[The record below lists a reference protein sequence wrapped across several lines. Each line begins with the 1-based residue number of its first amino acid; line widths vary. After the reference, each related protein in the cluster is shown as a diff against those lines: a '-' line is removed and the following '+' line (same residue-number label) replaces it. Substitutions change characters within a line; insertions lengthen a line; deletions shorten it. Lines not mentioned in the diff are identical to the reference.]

1 MDEVFD
7 ISSEITVKSR
17 LSNRM
22 GGSFILYRSADEDLE
37 STILIKKPMG
47 SDLNSL
53 ISIRTKHELNLDA
66 TLDIKYRGNDDVDAE
81 ILAIAADFIESTIEV
96 RPHNRMF
103 GKFELLEAP
112 RVQVKLPPIADSTT
126 RSRSDLQTINYG
138 DARSMLTGRSSEE
151 QFSSFIQFADFSN
164 SIPDLKYLEGAKLR
178 LYYINLPSGSNLEL
192 HQPDTIWREMGITYA
207 NQPYS
212 VELLKDQY
220 VINTKERYVEFDV
233 LDIALRWQD
242 KSLDNFGFI
251 IRTSDGESL
260 SFFTKESEL
269 SPLLIVDYITSQ
281 VYSIG
286 RSEMESE
293 LFIIGKGHK
302 DITGMITVKS
312 DVGLEWLES
321 SIYVHQKEDPLD
333 EDRDAVITVSK
344 REIDSS
350 LTVGIRKYDE
360 LESAITVR
368 HSNQVT
374 ELISEIRTSQP
385 DLAAVITVD
394 PNISLPGEMIVS
406 RKEKSTLESII
417 TVNQRDLGAALEVSD
432 YTRRFEDLEAEFT
445 VVTEQETILESFLTV
460 SRQDLHAEIT
470 IRVQNDDDLD
480 SSLEVPYYEDLD
492 SFIKASR
499 PDLNSFISIKHT
511 SETDAFIEVKEREYL
526 ESVIDIRNIDEL
538 EAVLIVKQIEE
549 TEAEIVISQPDLAGF
564 LSPRAEGI
572 EDMPVVAMI
581 RKRDVSD
588 LDSFISV
595 KGKGN
600 SNYVYI
606 M

>member
-1 MDEVFD
+1 MDEVFN

-17 LSNRM
+17 LSNQL

-53 ISIRTKHELNLDA
+53 ISIRTNHELNLDA

-81 ILAIAADFIESTIEV
+81 ILAIAADFIESAIEV

-251 IRTSDGESL
+251 IKTSDGESL

-321 SIYVHQKEDPLD
+321 SIYVHRKEDPLD

-432 YTRRFEDLEAEFT
+432 YTRRFEDLEAEII

-538 EAVLIVKQIEE
+538 ESVLIVKQIEE

-572 EDMPVVAMI
+572 EDMSVVAMI